1 MRRRPHGDRRMNL
14 VVRLLEDGDQGLLGR
29 VAPEVF
35 DHAVDPLL
43 ADAFLRDPRHHLV
56 GAIADDRLVGFVSA
70 LDYWHPDKPRELWI
84 NEVGVAPAW
93 QHRGVGTRLLQTTI
107 EHARSLGCVNVWVLT
122 EPDNARAL
130 GLYRKVGGQSG
141 TNMVMFSFELMGDA

>member
-1 MRRRPHGDRRMNL
+1 MTL

-56 GAIADDRLVGFVSA
+56 AAIADNRLVGFVSA

-84 NEVGVAPAW
+84 NEVGVALA
-93 QHRGVGTRLLQTTI
+93 
-107 EHARSLGCVNVWVLT
+107 LGSIA
-122 EPDNARAL
+122 ARAR
-130 GLYRKVGGQSG
+130 GSCRRRSNTHGRWAASTPG
-141 TNMVMFSFELMGDA
+141 F

>member
-1 MRRRPHGDRRMNL
+1 MRRRPHGDRRMTL

-56 GAIADDRLVGFVSA
+56 AAIADDRLVGFVSA

-84 NEVGVAPAW
+84 NEVGVAPPGSIAASE
-93 QHRGVGTRLLQTTI
+93 RGCCRRRSNTRG
-107 EHARSLGCVNVWVLT
+107 RSAASTPG
-122 EPDNARAL
+122 
-130 GLYRKVGGQSG
+130 
-141 TNMVMFSFELMGDA
+141 F